1 MKRSLPLILV
11 LFALSLGASAAPAGN
26 AATASR
32 WPAVQERAFL
42 ANCKITSHGN
52 VTACRCELHWLEA
65 HYSFRQITTY
75 YLHDRQR
82 MIRILLRAA
91 LACR

>member
-1 MKRSLPLILV
+1 MKRSLPLILIV
-11 LFALSLGASAAPAGN
+11 LAVTLGAFAAPAGT
-26 AATASR
+26 ATASR
-32 WPAVQERAFL
+32 WPAIQERAFL

-52 VTACRCELHWLEA
+52 VVACRCELHWLEA

-91 LACR
+91 AACR